1 MARILIVDDE
11 VRLGS
16 VLVEMLEGAGHEVA
30 HAAGPGA
37 TVPRLGEGDLDVV
50 VSDLRMPDSGGMAAL
65 HEVRRVSPHR
75 DVALDARDGLGRAG
89 TATWIL
95 DELLVP
101 EFSLDAL
108 ERDLIH
114 HALVR
119 AGGNKAAAARLL
131 GITRRRLYSR
141 LDSFGELAHDED

>member
-11 VRLGS
+11 VRLGR

-37 TVPRLGEGDLDVV
+37 AVRRLSEGDLDVV
-50 VSDLRMPDSGGMAAL
+50 VSDLVARCAAPARADARACPL
-65 HEVRRVSPHR
+65 DARACP
-75 DVALDARDGLGRAG
+75 LDARDGLGGAG

-101 EFSLDAL
+101 QFSLDAL

-141 LDSFGELAHDED
+141 LDSFGELARDED

>member
-11 VRLGS
+11 VRLGR

-37 TVPRLGEGDLDVV
+37 
-50 VSDLRMPDSGGMAAL
+50 A
-65 HEVRRVSPHR
+65 VRRVSPR
-75 DVALDARDGLGRAG
+75 CDLALDARDGLGRVG